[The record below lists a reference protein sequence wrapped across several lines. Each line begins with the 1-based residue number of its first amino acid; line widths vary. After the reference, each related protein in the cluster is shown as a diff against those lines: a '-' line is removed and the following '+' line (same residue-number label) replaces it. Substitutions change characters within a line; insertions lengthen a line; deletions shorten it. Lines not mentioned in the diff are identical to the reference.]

1 MDTERL
7 YRVLSKQGKPFICA
21 IMDDEKTS
29 VMEYGKS
36 SDLMFLL
43 HSLYHS
49 VKNALVKQYGEPLT
63 EKMMRSVSMTDDE
76 LNKELKTMQEEKKNK
91 EIPAWLKKLMDI
103 DFDEDDISYD
113 DEDEEDEDDTDLS
126 TDEVDGDEEDG
137 DEEDDEPVTYTFRG
151 NGLRLDIRI
160 HPDDA
165 VRNSH

>member
-1 MDTERL
+1 MEAERL
-7 YRVLSKQGKPFICA
+7 HRILTRQGKPFICA

-63 EKMMRSVSMTDDE
+63 EKMMRTVSMTDDE

-113 DEDEEDEDDTDLS
+113 DEDEEDEDDS
-126 TDEVDGDEEDG
+126 VDETDGDEETG
-137 DEEDDEPVTYTFRG
+137 DEEDEPTTYHFRG
-151 NGLRLDIRI
+151 NGLRLDISI

-165 VRNSH
+165 VRSDD